1 MKTKTKDDAPLGG
14 IDQKVVKALAH
25 PIRVRVLT
33 LLNQKVASPS
43 ELAEEIGEPL
53 GNVSYHVRTLLDL
66 GCIELVRTAPRRG
79 AVEHYYRALTRPI
92 FSEDDW
98 GQMPPSLRRSVAGA
112 VLSEVWRD
120 VNSAASAGGFDGD
133 DVHVGR
139 TPLTLDRKGWQDLA
153 AELDRVTQRAAA
165 IQAESAKRLE
175 KSGDAVSE
183 PAQLVTMLFGV
194 PGPKSAERAEPDGK
208 RTRSRARKRATA

>member
-1 MKTKTKDDAPLGG
+1 MTTKSKDDAPLGG

-53 GNVSYHVRTLLDL
+53 GNVSYHVRTLVDL

-98 GQMPPSLRRSVAGA
+98 GRMPPSLKRSVAGA

-120 VNSAASAGGFDGD
+120 VNTAARSNGFDRD
-133 DVHVGR
+133 DVHLAR
-139 TPLTLDRKGWQDLA
+139 TPLTLDAQGWQDLH
-153 AELDRVTQRAAA
+153 AELDRLLERAIE
-165 IQAESAKRLE
+165 IQAESASRLHGE
-175 KSGDAVSE
+175 GEAESE
-183 PAQLVTMLFGV
+183 PAELVTMLFQVKGQ
-194 PGPKSAERAEPDGK
+194 PEGAQPDGK
-208 RTRSRARKRATA
+208 RGRARKRTPA